1 MRVTDNA
8 LISALLSCPTIKQ
21 ASESVGLS
29 EQSVYSRLR
38 KPDFRTKLQNARTTQ
53 FQVISNKLEDANF
66 KALDTLIK
74 ILDDSEVSAGIKV
87 RASQTLLDL
96 SLKNREQADILRVE
110 KKKARIWQI
119 ATIAVIIVAI
129 AEFLIIMN

>member
-1 MRVTDNA
+1 MRITDSA
-8 LISALLSCPTIKQ
+8 LISALLSCPTIKL

-38 KPDFRTKLQNARTTQ
+38 KPDFRAQLQNARDNQ
-53 FQVISNKLEDANF
+53 FQVISSKLEDANF
-66 KALDTLIK
+66 KALNTLVS

-96 SLKNREQADILRVE
+96 SLRNREQADILT
-110 KKKARIWQI
+110 RIQNL
-119 ATIAVIIVAI
+119 
-129 AEFLIIMN
+129 EEMLKSQE

>member
-1 MRVTDNA
+1 MKVTDNQ
-8 LISALLSCPTIKQ
+8 LISALLSCPTIKL

-38 KPDFRTKLQNARTTQ
+38 KPDFREKLQNARTTQ
-53 FQVISNKLEDANF
+53 FQVISSKLEDANF
-66 KALDTLIK
+66 KALDTLIN

-96 SLKNREQADILRVE
+96 SLKNREQADIIS
-110 KKKARIWQI
+110 RIENLEQMLDEQSKQ
-119 ATIAVIIVAI
+119 V
-129 AEFLIIMN
+129 

>member
-1 MRVTDNA
+1 MRVTDNQ
-8 LISALLSCPTIKQ
+8 LISALLTHATIKQ

-38 KPDFRTKLQNARTTQ
+38 KPDFRAKLQNARDNQ
-53 FQVISNKLEDANF
+53 FQVISSKLEDANF

-74 ILDDSEVSAGIKV
+74 ILDDKEVSAGIKV

-96 SLKNREQADILRVE
+96 SLKNREQADIIS
-110 KKKARIWQI
+110 RIENLEEMLKSQ
-119 ATIAVIIVAI
+119 
-129 AEFLIIMN
+129 E

>member
-1 MRVTDNA
+1 MRVTDNQ
-8 LISALLSCPTIKQ
+8 LISALLSCPSIKQ

-38 KPDFRTKLQNARTTQ
+38 KPDFRAQLQNARDNQ
-53 FQVISNKLEDANF
+53 FQVISSKLEDANF
-66 KALDTLIK
+66 KALDTLIG

-96 SLKNREQADILRVE
+96 SLRNREQADILT
-110 KKKARIWQI
+110 RIQNL
-119 ATIAVIIVAI
+119 
-129 AEFLIIMN
+129 EEMLKSQE